1 MSGWSPRALF
11 FLTAVSM
18 ITALSL
24 LYLERAMGLNGSEKG
39 SWVMISAILVALAIV
54 ITAWPAAK
62 LSDRIGPQGGH
73 LCGVRSRRRPGWP
86 C

>member
-1 MSGWSPRALF
+1 
-11 FLTAVSM
+11 M

-39 SWVMISAILVALAIV
+39 SWVTISAILVALAIV

-62 LSDRIGPQGGH
+62 LSDRIGRKAVIYAACGLGAIGDGH
-73 LCGVRSRRRPGWP
+73 R
-86 C
+86 